1 MSKSMDL
8 NFFKSNLLSGISVA
22 ALSMPIGIAYAEM
35 VGLPPEAGVY
45 TVIFGLIGYFVL
57 GTSRELII
65 GPDSAIVALLAS
77 SVIALSGDGS
87 EMNLHFIALITITTG
102 ILFFVAGKLKLG
114 FIANFLSKPILI
126 GFLNGIAGI
135 LIISQLQ
142 KFTGVI
148 VEDSNS
154 IFGLVE
160 FFSNLTMLHFPTLI
174 TGISAIIIIKILE
187 KSSSKIPAQ
196 FTLIVFS
203 IIATVVF
210 NLEQLGVLLSP
221 EITSPVPTLTIPD
234 ISLISGNFSEIFFCS
249 LAILFISYTNQIL
262 TARSF
267 SGNKNEVDPNREF
280 YAVGLSDVLCG
291 LFNGYP
297 VCGSGSR
304 TAVNIRSGSNSKLSG
319 ILAAGFMLFVILFFS
334 KQFSFIPSAVIGA
347 IIIDAG
353 IGIFNFKE
361 MNVIRKF
368 SKEEYYISLICMA
381 GVLINGVL
389 YGILL
394 SILLSFLML
403 IKKSSVPEEYEMV
416 FDKKEKILVKRNK
429 ENDYMVRKD
438 VLIYRFNSAL
448 LFYNCNY
455 FRENLINRVSGRQD
469 IKIVLIDSSSVNY
482 TDITGL
488 NELIDIIREL
498 KEKNVSVSFMFANLD
513 LENKIKSRL
522 KKEKMTYDVFSQN
535 YEQVIEFI
543 NMKK

>member
-102 ILFFVAGKLKLG
+102 VLFFVAGKLKLG

-142 KFTGVI
+142 KFTGVK

-203 IIATVVF
+203 IIGTVIF

-394 SILLSFLML
+394 SILLSF
-403 IKKSSVPEEYEMV
+403 
-416 FDKKEKILVKRNK
+416 
-429 ENDYMVRKD
+429 
-438 VLIYRFNSAL
+438 
-448 LFYNCNY
+448 
-455 FRENLINRVSGRQD
+455 
-469 IKIVLIDSSSVNY
+469 
-482 TDITGL
+482 
-488 NELIDIIREL
+488 
-498 KEKNVSVSFMFANLD
+498 
-513 LENKIKSRL
+513 
-522 KKEKMTYDVFSQN
+522 
-535 YEQVIEFI
+535 
-543 NMKK
+543 

>member
-1 MSKSMDL
+1 
-8 NFFKSNLLSGISVA
+8 
-22 ALSMPIGIAYAEM
+22 
-35 VGLPPEAGVY
+35 
-45 TVIFGLIGYFVL
+45 
-57 GTSRELII
+57 
-65 GPDSAIVALLAS
+65 
-77 SVIALSGDGS
+77 
-87 EMNLHFIALITITTG
+87 
-102 ILFFVAGKLKLG
+102 
-114 FIANFLSKPILI
+114 
-126 GFLNGIAGI
+126 
-135 LIISQLQ
+135 
-142 KFTGVI
+142 
-148 VEDSNS
+148 
-154 IFGLVE
+154 
-160 FFSNLTMLHFPTLI
+160 MLHFPTLI
-174 TGISAIIIIKILE
+174 TGISAIIIIKLLE

-203 IIATVVF
+203 IIATVIF